1 MQLLHFLNVVSPK
14 NFPQLYDC
22 FFSSFQFA
30 VECNCSKPVAKTSQN
45 IFLRAAF
52 LSGLYRLRQNSRF
65 LETEVSRPAI
75 RGRADDDVVEELH
88 LQHASAFGDSAR
100 KPEVRLAGS

>member
-1 MQLLHFLNVVSPK
+1 M
-14 NFPQLYDC
+14 
-22 FFSSFQFA
+22 SS
-30 VECNCSKPVAKTSQN
+30 SLRPVRDFCGLEPVNLASALARE
-45 IFLRAAF
+45 ISR
-52 LSGLYRLRQNSRF
+52 LSQNSRF

-100 KPEVRLAGS
+100 KAKVRFAGS